1 MRRPHLLVLATAVV
15 LVACSSPTDTQS
27 FNAGDWTQP
36 PFPSGADFLFSL
48 DTSATVVRG
57 TGTRTGIA
65 GANPRSFR
73 IDGTWTSGVVLL
85 TFHIGGG
92 QTVNYVGRFD
102 GPDRMVGSWE
112 PVGGQVIDSI
122 VFLRSPSR

>member
-1 MRRPHLLVLATAVV
+1 MSRSHLLARAAAVV
-15 LVACSSPTDTQS
+15 LIACSSPTDTQS

-36 PFPSGADFLFSL
+36 PFPSGADFFFSL

-57 TGTRTGIA
+57 TGMRTGIA

-73 IDGTWTSGVVLL
+73 IGGTWTSGVVRL
-85 TFHIGGG
+85 TFHLGGG
-92 QTVNYVGRFD
+92 QTVNYLGRFD

-112 PVGGQVIDSI
+112 PAGGQVSDSI
-122 VFLRSPSR
+122 VFLRSLSR